1 MMSHPLERF
10 QYCPVC
16 GSKRFEANS
25 EKSKKCGDCGFEYFM
40 NPSSANV
47 AFILNGKNE
56 LLVTRRKNN
65 PAKGTLDLP
74 GGFADIGETAE
85 EGVIREVK
93 EETGLEVTNVSYL
106 FSINNTYLYSNL
118 NIPTLDL
125 FYLCEVKDTNHL
137 HAADDAEDCMW
148 IPLNEIKT
156 ELFGLAS
163 LRKGLE
169 RFISTRLSPKTIHQ

>member
-1 MMSHPLERF
+1 MPHPLDFF

-16 GSKRFEANS
+16 GSNEFVANS
-25 EKSKKCGDCGFEYFM
+25 EKSKKCKHCGFEYFL

-47 AFILNGKNE
+47 AFILNEKDE

-93 EETGLEVTNVSYL
+93 EETGLDVTKLTYL

-125 FYLCEVKDTNHL
+125 FYLCEVKDHEHL
-137 HAADDAEDCMW
+137 QAADDAEDCMW
-148 IPLNEIKT
+148 IPLSEIKP
-156 ELFGLAS
+156 ELFGLKS
-163 LRKGLE
+163 LREGLK
-169 RFISTRLSPKTIHQ
+169 RFLSARLTPKPIHE

>member
-1 MMSHPLERF
+1 MSHPLERF
-10 QYCPVC
+10 RYCPVC
-16 GSKRFEANS
+16 GSENFVANS
-25 EKSKKCGDCGFEYFM
+25 EKSKICNDCGFEYYM
-40 NPSSANV
+40 NPSSANA
-47 AFILNGKNE
+47 AFILNDKGE

-93 EETGLEVTNVSYL
+93 EETGLDVTKVTYL

-118 NIPTLDL
+118 MIPTLDL
-125 FYLCEVKDTNHL
+125 FYLCEVKDCRVV
-137 HAADDAEDCMW
+137 HASDDAETCMW
-148 IPLNEIKT
+148 IPISEIKV
-156 ELFGLAS
+156 EQFGLKS

-169 RFISTRLSPKTIHQ
+169 RFISTHLIKREESSK